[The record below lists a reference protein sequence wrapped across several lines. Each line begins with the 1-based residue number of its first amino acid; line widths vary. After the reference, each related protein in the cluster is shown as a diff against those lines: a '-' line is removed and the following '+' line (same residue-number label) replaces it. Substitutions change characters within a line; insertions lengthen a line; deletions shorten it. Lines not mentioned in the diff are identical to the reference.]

1 MKHRNLAALPAF
13 DHDSTDL
20 NVVIESPCGR
30 DFRDETCPARDARI
44 HSEKTKTQ
52 QQSAKSRS

>member
-20 NVVIESPCGR
+20 NVVIESPRGR

-44 HSEKTKTQ
+44 
-52 QQSAKSRS
+52 RSGKNQDSTALREIT